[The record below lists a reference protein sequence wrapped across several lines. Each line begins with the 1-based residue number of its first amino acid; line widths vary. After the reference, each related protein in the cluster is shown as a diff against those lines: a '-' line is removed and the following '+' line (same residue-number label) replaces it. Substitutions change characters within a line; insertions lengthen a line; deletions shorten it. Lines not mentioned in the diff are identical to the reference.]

1 MIAQLRLYT
10 VKPGQLD
17 AFVSLFRESL
27 APIHEQYGI
36 RILGAWV
43 NREANE
49 FIWLRAFPDEASI
62 EPMTRRDRRPAA
74 VDAREARGALG
85 RTRLGAREPVGP
97 ARGVGRSPQRAGY
110 HATSARSGPVNLPHA
125 LGLSPPPPRGRGSVS
140 GAAGVRGCRPLEQ
153 CGTHARAAGEEQP
166 P

>member
-62 EPMTRRDRRPAA
+62 EPMTRRYETSPERTAIGDRPRSMLEKIA
-74 VDAREARGALG
+74 V
-85 RTRLGAREPVGP
+85 RLVEPVWEP
-97 ARGVGRSPQRAGY
+97 ASR
-110 HATSARSGPVNLPHA
+110 
-125 LGLSPPPPRGRGSVS
+125 
-140 GAAGVRGCRPLEQ
+140 
-153 CGTHARAAGEEQP
+153 
-166 P
+166 